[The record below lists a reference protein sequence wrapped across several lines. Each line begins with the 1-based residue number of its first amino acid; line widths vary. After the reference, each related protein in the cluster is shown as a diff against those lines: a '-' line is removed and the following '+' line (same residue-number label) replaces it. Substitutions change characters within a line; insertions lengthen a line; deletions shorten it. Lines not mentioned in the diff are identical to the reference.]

1 MIAYTLTNNSI
12 TVVLNNKVYT
22 VSNGQPQW
30 EPVLEAI
37 RNNDEKT
44 LHDVLSVA
52 NTIVAFTE
60 GNVTIKDNQVFYRN
74 VPLDNYVVEKVLDFA
89 KNKLPLQPILR
100 FINNLMKNPSRSAVQ
115 ELYKFLEHKNMPI
128 TPDGNFLAYKGVQ
141 SDYYSKTAGSIIVIK
156 GKVVNGKIYNG
167 IGEEIEVERNGVC
180 DDRNQGCSSGL
191 HAGSV
196 TYATDFGRGGHV
208 VIVEINPID
217 VVSVPDDCSCQKLR
231 ACRYKVVGEYEVPLD
246 HNYNNSYS
254 NEDWNDNDDDDGDD
268 DGDTFEEACCG
279 DDGDEDYDESTE
291 QCQCPDCLQNQSEPT
306 KASTLDDVN
315 KLFEPLFAPK
325 PKSNPEL
332 NYESQ
337 FDSLFNPNPNL
348 PSNAAP
354 NLEAEIKRLIESANA
369 DIKQKLDETA
379 EYLRAFSAQINVPK
393 TQPVPTAEQLKKTAK
408 TALEQLRDALD
419 NYKNTSK

>member
-1 MIAYTLTNNSI
+1 M
-12 TVVLNNKVYT
+12 
-22 VSNGQPQW
+22 
-30 EPVLEAI
+30 
-37 RNNDEKT
+37 
-44 LHDVLSVA
+44 
-52 NTIVAFTE
+52 
-60 GNVTIKDNQVFYRN
+60 
-74 VPLDNYVVEKVLDFA
+74 
-89 KNKLPLQPILR
+89 
-100 FINNLMKNPSRSAVQ
+100 
-115 ELYKFLEHKNMPI
+115 
-128 TPDGNFLAYKGVQ
+128 AYKGVQ
-141 SDYYSKTAGSIIVIK
+141 GDYYSKTAGSIIVIK

-180 DDRNQGCSSGL
+180 DDRNQACSSGL

-196 TYATDFGRGGHV
+196 TYATNFGRGGHV

-254 NEDWNDNDDDDGDD
+254 NEDWNDNDGDD

-279 DDGDEDYDESTE
+279 DDGDEDYDESPE

-306 KASTLDDVN
+306 KAYTLDDVN
-315 KLFEPLFAPK
+315 KLFEPMFDPK

-332 NYESQ
+332 NYDSQ
-337 FDSLFNPNPNL
+337 FDSLFNPNPTL

-354 NLEAEIKRLIESANA
+354 NLEAEIKRLIEIANA

-393 TQPVPTAEQLKKTAK
+393 TQPVPTAEQLKETAK

-419 NYKNTSK
+419 NYKNPSK